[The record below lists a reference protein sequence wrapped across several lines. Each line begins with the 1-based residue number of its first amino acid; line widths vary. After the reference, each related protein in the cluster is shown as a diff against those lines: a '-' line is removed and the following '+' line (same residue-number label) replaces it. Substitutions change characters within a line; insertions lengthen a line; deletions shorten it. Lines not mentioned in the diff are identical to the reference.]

1 MTAPARWHQHLLS
14 SPLPLFGISF
24 SSVSPLHPTPHS
36 FPTVTF
42 WYCRTNMEGQWKRK
56 QRKIW
61 GRKTENDFI
70 SPSFCPFCTLW
81 HLTLPCGSKGVCGT
95 LLWQHKR
102 SLMIWCWPF
111 FFFSFL
117 MQCNDFNR
125 LIPRRNPTQLGLS
138 ISLVWVR
145 LLPELSGCSFFLCT
159 LSNLTSSSLRSEH
172 LGSRKCFSS
181 VFSGLSS
188 LSQWLFKNINGAQ
201 KIFFGVCMSDPRTFP
216 NASSQRPCST
226 FSHQKLLFLIKKE
239 DKFNWAYQLCSN
251 IKFKTILN

>member
-1 MTAPARWHQHLLS
+1 MAPALAFLSTAIIWDFFLLCLS
-14 SPLPLFGISF
+14 SPPHPPLLPNCNLLILQDKYGGTVKEEAKENLREEEREWLHLPFLLSL
-24 SSVSPLHPTPHS
+24 LHP
-36 FPTVTF
+36 VTS
-42 WYCRTNMEGQWKRK
+42 YVALREQGGLRNPSVTAQ
-56 QRKIW
+56 KIPY
-61 GRKTENDFI
+61 D
-70 SPSFCPFCTLW
+70 LV
-81 HLTLPCGSKGVCGT
+81 LA
-95 LLWQHKR
+95 
-102 SLMIWCWPF
+102 F
-111 FFFSFL
+111 FFFFFFL

-172 LGSRKCFSS
+172 LGNRKCFSS